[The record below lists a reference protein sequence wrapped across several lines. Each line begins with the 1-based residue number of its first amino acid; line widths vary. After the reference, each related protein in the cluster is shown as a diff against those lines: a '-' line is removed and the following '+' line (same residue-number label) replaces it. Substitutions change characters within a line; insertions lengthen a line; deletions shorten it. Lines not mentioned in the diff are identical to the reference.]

1 MRFNPPPNW
10 PRFPNGWTPPPG
22 WQPDPSWP
30 PPPYGWRLWVSDDEP
45 LLWTAP
51 TLAPARSRQLPWHKR
66 TITVT
71 LFLIFLFPV
80 GLALLWLRQDWSV
93 RRRGWITGVVAVFVI
108 IAASTSNPQPVTT
121 IQAGPAAGSN
131 SSSPSAT
138 TPTASTSP
146 STSAAAVLAAPPK
159 TSAPPRTTAAPTP
172 TTQSPKPPPP
182 ATTVAS
188 TTQAARTKAP
198 TTQAATTQAAQQAST
213 CGAPSNPY
221 GYNFCGTGGYITSPA
236 SDVCS
241 YFNCIN
247 NFSNGR
253 GYMVE
258 CNDGTYSMSGG
269 IRGACSYHHGEDRP
283 VYSG

>member
-10 PRFPNGWTPPPG
+10 PRFPSGWTPPPG
-22 WQPDPSWP
+22 WQPDPSWQ
-30 PPPYGWRLWVSDDEP
+30 PPPYGWRLWVNEDEP
-45 LLWTAP
+45 LLWRVPTPAP
-51 TLAPARSRQLPWHKR
+51 VPSQQLPWHQR

-71 LFLIFLFPV
+71 LLLIFFFPV
-80 GLALLWLRQDWSV
+80 GLVLLWLRQDWSV
-93 RRRGWITGVVAVFVI
+93 RRRGWITGVVAVVLI
-108 IAASTSNPQPVTT
+108 IAASTSNQQPVTT
-121 IQAGPAAGSN
+121 IQAGPAAGSG

-138 TPTASTSP
+138 PPSASTSP

-172 TTQSPKPPPP
+172 TTQSPEPPPP
-182 ATTVAS
+182 ATT
-188 TTQAARTKAP
+188 RAP
-198 TTQAATTQAAQQAST
+198 ATQAAQQKST

-221 GYNFCGTGGYITSPA
+221 GYNFCGNGGYITSPA

-241 YFNCIN
+241 YFNCID

-283 VYSG
+283 VNGG